1 MDERETNTKVTRKDL
16 QFIAVIQCKI
26 AAQRYTQPMKWRY
39 TGGLDCFSRTVN
51 IVLLKTVIGPEQK

>member
-1 MDERETNTKVTRKDL
+1 MDERQKPKQPKKVI
-16 QFIAVIQCKI
+16 QFKIAVIQCKI

-39 TGGLDCFSRTVN
+39 IGGLDCFSSMVY